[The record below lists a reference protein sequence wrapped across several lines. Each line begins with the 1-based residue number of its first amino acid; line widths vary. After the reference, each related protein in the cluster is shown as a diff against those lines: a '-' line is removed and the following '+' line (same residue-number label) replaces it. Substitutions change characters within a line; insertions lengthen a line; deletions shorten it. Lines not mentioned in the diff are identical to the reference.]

1 MKYVD
6 LGRTGVRVSELCMGT
21 MTFGA
26 QADEEMS
33 GKLFQRCL
41 DAGINH
47 FDCADIYADGRSEEI
62 LGRLIKGKRD
72 DLVIATKA
80 YFATGSGPND
90 RGASRY
96 HLVRACE
103 ASLKRLDTDRIDLF
117 YVHRFD
123 ESASLEEVLRGL
135 ESLVQSGKILYPAF
149 SNFAAWQV
157 AKALGVSAMRGWAP
171 AVCIQPMYNLLKRQA
186 EVELLPMAQSEGLGV
201 FPYSTLGGG
210 YLTGKYTRDGANG
223 SGRITENAMYG
234 VRYGEEHYARIAA
247 EFTALAS
254 ELGHHPASLAVA
266 WAASHPGVTAPL
278 LGARNLEQLEPALA
292 SVEIEMTEELRAR
305 ISALS
310 PTPPPATDR
319 NEEQVGH
326 RPGK

>member
-33 GKLFQRCL
+33 GKIFARCL

-80 YFATGSGPND
+80 YFATGDGPND

-103 ASLKRLDTDRIDLF
+103 ASLRRLGTDRVDLF
-117 YVHRFD
+117 YIHRFD
-123 ESASLEEVLRGL
+123 DSASLEEVLRGL
-135 ESLVQSGKILYPAF
+135 ELLVQSGKILYPAF

-157 AKALGVSAMRGWAP
+157 TKALGVSAMHGWAP
-171 AVCIQPMYNLLKRQA
+171 AICIQPMYNLLKRQA
-186 EVELLPMAQSEGLGV
+186 EVELLPMAKSEGLGV

-210 YLTGKYTRDGANG
+210 YLTGKYTRDDAEA
-223 SGRITENAMYG
+223 SGRITESAMYQ
-234 VRYGEEHYARIAA
+234 VRYGEEHYPRIAV
-247 EFTALAS
+247 EFTELAN
-254 ELGHHPASLAVA
+254 ELGHHPASLAIA
-266 WAASHPGVTAPL
+266 WAASHPAVTAPL

-292 SVEIEMTEELRAR
+292 SVEIDMTPELRAR